1 MTNEQRDKAAEILN
15 AVQIAVLRDKFA
27 SYGIVPQTEEQADM
41 LLAHV
46 DQVLEKTP
54 LQSAEGQRAKTA
66 SAGILGSTLG
76 RGEQKITQ
84 DGYSEEAHRVVDDLM
99 KYPAAVE
106 AMQTM
111 LTAQTV

>member
-1 MTNEQRDKAAEILN
+1 
-15 AVQIAVLRDKFA
+15 
-27 SYGIVPQTEEQADM
+27 VPQTTEQADM
-41 LLAHV
+41 LLAQV

-66 SAGILGSTLG
+66 SAGILGKK
-76 RGEQKITQ
+76 EQKLAQ
-84 DGYSEEAHRVVDDLM
+84 DGYSEEAHRLVDDLM
-99 KYPAAVE
+99 KYPAVVE

>member
-27 SYGIVPQTEEQADM
+27 SYGIVPQSAEQADM
-41 LLAHV
+41 LLAQV

-66 SAGILGSTLG
+66 SAGILGKQA
-76 RGEQKITQ
+76 QKLAQ
-84 DGYSEEAHRVVDDLM
+84 DGYSEEAHRVVNDLM

-106 AMQTM
+106 AMQMM